1 MRHIALLLFIHF
13 TLLSCV
19 ASAQVKD
26 SIIAGDS
33 LKAVRKEKNKTS
45 SNSHSPRTAT
55 IRSAILPGWGQ
66 YYNRKYWKIPLVY
79 GALGTCAGL
88 FYFNLNEYRNA
99 RDAYRYKVDNDPS
112 NDLLIKDKF
121 KPVDP
126 ESIRR
131 YRNEVRQNV
140 DYSILAFLVCWG
152 LNVVDATVDGHLKS
166 FEVSE
171 NLSLELVPPRIN
183 PVDGYSTAGIRLNWQ
198 KKRTSYSK

>member
-1 MRHIALLLFIHF
+1 MRNSAFLLFIYF
-13 TLLSCV
+13 TLLGCI

-26 SIIAGDS
+26 SIIIRDS
-33 LKAVRKEKNKTS
+33 LTAVRKAKKKSTS
-45 SNSHSPRTAT
+45 FTHSPRTAT

-66 YYNRKYWKIPLVY
+66 YYNKKYWKIPLVY
-79 GALGTCAGL
+79 GAIGTCAGL
-88 FYFNLNEYRNA
+88 FYFNLNEYQNA

-140 DYSILAFLVCWG
+140 DYSVLAFLVCWG

-171 NLSLELVPPRIN
+171 NLSLELIPPRIN

-198 KKRTSYSK
+198 KKRTSNSK